1 MSTRNST
8 TRRAVIVAA
17 VVAFAVPTFF
27 ASGSVAADPS
37 PLLASVSP
45 NEEFLISLSNSDGT
59 PVTHLD
65 VGTYTVLV
73 DDPATIHDFRL
84 TGPGIDSTSGLEFV
98 GKLTWTLTFKDG
110 QYAYFCTPHR
120 GLMNGHFSVGTGVA
134 AKPPP
139 TAVQTLHGTV
149 GPGAKISLPRTAHA
163 GKTKIVIRDLTAK
176 DSFHLVGP
184 GANRRTGVGFKG
196 RVAWTVTLKVGR
208 YLYRSDAHP
217 KLKGALQVR

>member
-120 GLMNGHFSVGTGVA
+120 GLMHGHFSVGTGVA
-134 AKPPP
+134 AEAAADGGAD
-139 TAVQTLHGTV
+139 TARNGWARGEDLAPADGACRQDQDRDPRLDRQGQFPLGRARRQQEDGRSVSRAGSR
-149 GPGAKISLPRTAHA
+149 GP
-163 GKTKIVIRDLTAK
+163 
-176 DSFHLVGP
+176 
-184 GANRRTGVGFKG
+184 
-196 RVAWTVTLKVGR
+196 
-208 YLYRSDAHP
+208 
-217 KLKGALQVR
+217 